1 MGRNQHCQFLLV
13 LGRVGNAL
21 DEFAMNLIVGQR
33 IVVLR
38 GIVPSGGMGCYS
50 LEMGL
55 GGMLRY
61 QLVSLVSRTC
71 CHITEV
77 DMIAHNLTKILDKTL
92 KDNMFR
98 DAGPTRKTRNRIYA
112 KGTDRIVC
120 IPPFTPSSRAVSPSK
135 GPLKQAIQDAFEDM
149 LGKLLDD
156 LRDLKTEGPGS
167 ITLIMFGG
175 GSLVLPDW
183 FLDALKEMDISI
195 VILGGDSKSSVEMP
209 MSHNSGMEFLWQLMD
224 MFFMD

>member
-1 MGRNQHCQFLLV
+1 M
-13 LGRVGNAL
+13 
-21 DEFAMNLIVGQR
+21 
-33 IVVLR
+33 
-38 GIVPSGGMGCYS
+38 
-50 LEMGL
+50 
-55 GGMLRY
+55 
-61 QLVSLVSRTC
+61 SRTC
-71 CHITEV
+71 C
-77 DMIAHNLTKILDKTL
+77 
-92 KDNMFR
+92 
-98 DAGPTRKTRNRIYA
+98 RIYA

-120 IPPFTPSSRAVSPSK
+120 IPPFTPGSRAVSPSK

-183 FLDALKEMDISI
+183 FPDALKEMDISI
-195 VILGGDSKSSVEMP
+195 VILGGDSKSGVEMP

-224 MFFMD
+224 M